1 MNVHHLELFYFVAK
15 HGGIAAAAWNRPNLR
30 TKGISAPGEGRH
42 RAAQCHSKCLSR
54 ERSYDRL
61 RNIDAKGADRA
72 KKAPLSNR
80 SVECGPRTSV
90 SLAGL
95 VSWSHFF
102 VVICYSSMF
111 LWFILCDFILISAT
125 LTARFLTIV
134 SSCWSSRSE
143 SNRGS
148 VARDR

>member
-61 RNIDAKGADRA
+61 RNIDAKAADRA
-72 KKAPLSNR
+72 KKHHSRPQ
-80 SVECGPRTSV
+80 CGMWPRRSV
-90 SLAGL
+90 SLAFAPRLG
-95 VSWSHFF
+95 SGSRTNPRTTSIFG
-102 VVICYSSMF
+102 
-111 LWFILCDFILISAT
+111 AT
-125 LTARFLTIV
+125 T
-134 SSCWSSRSE
+134 E
-143 SNRGS
+143 
-148 VARDR
+148 